1 MDSFPT
7 LMWIRKSILL
17 TGLFALMGAGAW
29 AQTSSLEGVVKGEDG
44 NGLKGATIHITRTD
58 IKGNYKVNTD
68 KKGHYFHA
76 GLPLGTYD
84 VSVEV
89 NGQTADT
96 VKGVR
101 TKLGD
106 PTEVNFDLHQQA
118 QKKQEM
124 QKAAETGELTKEQVR
139 EMTPEQ
145 RAAMEK
151 QMKERSAQLA
161 KNKQLNDAY
170 NAGRE
175 ALTQAQ
181 ALKPQVA
188 RETDP
193 AKKQEMQKTLVA
205 QLNTA
210 IQKFDEGEKAID
222 ASDPKQA
229 ANASVIQGNVAEAYG
244 ALVDSTTG
252 QEQQDALTKAMD
264 SYNKALASKP
274 DDAAL
279 HNNYGLMLAR
289 AKKIPEAQAELAKA
303 AQIDPPQAGKYYYNL
318 GAVLVNSG
326 QYDPAAEA
334 FKKAIDADPNYA
346 DAQYWYATALSSK
359 ISATPDGKVVAPPG
373 MKEAL
378 EKYLQ
383 LKPDGQFAD
392 AAKQLLTTIGGQIE
406 TKYENPSAPKG
417 KAKKR

>member
-7 LMWIRKSILL
+7 LTWIRKSTFLA
-17 TGLFALMGAGAW
+17 GLFLLAGAGAW
-29 AQTSSLEGVVKGEDG
+29 AQTSSIEGTVKGEDG
-44 NGLKGATIHITRTD
+44 NGLKGATVHITRTD

-89 NGQTADT
+89 NGQTMDT
-96 VKGVR
+96 VRGVR

-106 PTEVNFDLHQQA
+106 PTEVDFDLHKMAQQR
-118 QKKQEM
+118 QQM
-124 QKAAETGELTKEQVR
+124 QKAAETGELTKEQMR
-139 EMTPEQ
+139 EMSPEQ
-145 RAAMEK
+145 RAALEK
-151 QMKERSAQLA
+151 QMKERAAQLA
-161 KNKQLNDAY
+161 KNKALNDAY

-175 ALTQAQ
+175 ALNQAQ
-181 ALKPQVA
+181 ALKPQVV

-193 AKKQEMQKTLVA
+193 AKKQEMQKTLIA

-222 ASDPKQA
+222 PNDPKQA
-229 ANASVIQGNVAEAYG
+229 ANMSVIQGNLAEAYG
-244 ALVDSTTG
+244 ALVESTTG
-252 QEQQDALTKAMD
+252 QEQQDALAKAMD
-264 SYNKALASKP
+264 AYNKAIASKP

-289 AKKIPEAQAELAKA
+289 AKKIPEAQSELAKA
-303 AQIDPPQAGKYYYNL
+303 AQIDPAHAGKYYYNL

-334 FKKAIDADPNYA
+334 FKKAIDADPEYA
-346 DAQYWYATALSSK
+346 EAQYWYATALSSK

-383 LKPDGQFAD
+383 LKPDGQFAE
-392 AAKQLLTTIGGQIE
+392 AAKQLLATISGQIE
-406 TKYENPSAPKG
+406 TKYENPNASKG
-417 KAKKR
+417 KTKKR

>member
-7 LMWIRKSILL
+7 LKWIRKSTLL
-17 TGLFALMGAGAW
+17 TGLFLLMGAGAW
-29 AQTSSLEGVVKGEDG
+29 AQTSSIEGNVKGEDG
-44 NGLKGATIHITRTD
+44 NGLKGATVHITRTD

-89 NGQTADT
+89 NGQTMDS
-96 VKGVR
+96 VKGVK

-106 PTEVNFDLHQQA
+106 PTEVDFDLHKMAQQR
-118 QKKQEM
+118 QQM
-124 QKAAETGELTKEQVR
+124 QKAAETGELSKEQIR

-145 RAAMEK
+145 RAALEK

-161 KNKQLNDAY
+161 KNKALNDAY
-170 NAGRE
+170 NAGQE
-175 ALTQAQ
+175 ALHQAQ
-181 ALKPQVA
+181 ALKPQLT

-193 AKKQEMQKTLVA
+193 AKKQEIQKTMVA

-222 ASDPKQA
+222 PNDPKQA
-229 ANASVIQGNVAEAYG
+229 ANMSVIQGNLAEAYG

-252 QEQQDALTKAMD
+252 QEQQDALAKAMD
-264 SYNKALASKP
+264 AYNKAIASKP

-289 AKKIPEAQAELAKA
+289 AKKIPDAQAELAKA
-303 AQIDPPQAGKYYYNL
+303 AQIDPANAGKYYYNL

-334 FKKAIDADPNYA
+334 FKKAIEADPNYA

-392 AAKQLLTTIGGQIE
+392 AAKQLLATISGQIE
-406 TKYENPSAPKG
+406 TKYENPSALKG
-417 KAKKR
+417 KTKKR

>member
-7 LMWIRKSILL
+7 LTWIRKSTFLA
-17 TGLFALMGAGAW
+17 GLFLLAGAGAW
-29 AQTSSLEGVVKGEDG
+29 AQTSSIEGTVKGEDG
-44 NGLKGATIHITRTD
+44 NGLKGATVHITRTD

-89 NGQTADT
+89 NGQTMDT
-96 VKGVR
+96 VRGVR

-106 PTEVNFDLHQQA
+106 PTEVDFDLHKMAQQR
-118 QKKQEM
+118 QQM
-124 QKAAETGELTKEQVR
+124 QKAAETGELTKEQMR
-139 EMTPEQ
+139 EMSPEQ
-145 RAAMEK
+145 RAALEK
-151 QMKERSAQLA
+151 QMKERAAQLA
-161 KNKQLNDAY
+161 KNKALNDAY

-175 ALTQAQ
+175 ALNQAQ

-193 AKKQEMQKTLVA
+193 AKKQELQKTLVA

-222 ASDPKQA
+222 PNDPKQA
-229 ANASVIQGNVAEAYG
+229 ANMSVIQGNLAEAYG

-252 QEQQDALTKAMD
+252 QEQQDALAKAMD
-264 SYNKALASKP
+264 AYNKAIASKP

-289 AKKIPEAQAELAKA
+289 AKKIPEAQTELAKA
-303 AQIDPPQAGKYYYNL
+303 AQIDPANAGKYYYNL

-334 FKKAIDADPNYA
+334 FKKAIDANPNYA

-383 LKPDGQFAD
+383 LKPDGQFAE
-392 AAKQLLTTIGGQIE
+392 AAKQLLATISGQIE
-406 TKYENPSAPKG
+406 TKYENPNASKG
-417 KAKKR
+417 KTKKR

>member
-1 MDSFPT
+1 
-7 LMWIRKSILL
+7 
-17 TGLFALMGAGAW
+17 
-29 AQTSSLEGVVKGEDG
+29 
-44 NGLKGATIHITRTD
+44 
-58 IKGNYKVNTD
+58 
-68 KKGHYFHA
+68 
-76 GLPLGTYD
+76 
-84 VSVEV
+84 
-89 NGQTADT
+89 
-96 VKGVR
+96 
-101 TKLGD
+101 
-106 PTEVNFDLHQQA
+106 
-118 QKKQEM
+118 
-124 QKAAETGELTKEQVR
+124 
-139 EMTPEQ
+139 MTPEQ

-181 ALKPQVA
+181 TLKPQVA
-188 RETDP
+188 RESDP

-222 ASDPKQA
+222 ANDPKQA
-229 ANASVIQGNVAEAYG
+229 ANVSVIQGNVAEAYG

-264 SYNKALASKP
+264 AYNKALASKP

-373 MKEAL
+373 MKDAL

-392 AAKQLLTTIGGQIE
+392 AAKQLLSTIGGQIE
-406 TKYENPSAPKG
+406 TKYENPNAPKG